1 MVLLLGSFCR
11 KNHFHSEQALH
22 ENPNSAGYRQHNWK
36 PKSEEETEVVSKVL
50 GKLAAE
56 GKGYAVQ
63 KRHRLFELSLV
74 LCARYIDSAMRLR
87 NASFWESCALQK
99 SKEPVGT
106 SQPQSQSRISA
117 VGVSRVGLGSF

>member
-1 MVLLLGSFCR
+1 MTLLLGGNRTPAGRDSITV
-11 KNHFHSEQALH
+11 H
-22 ENPNSAGYRQHNWK
+22 EGSLQELENWK
-36 PKSEEETEVVSKVL
+36 PKTEEETKAVLMVL
-50 GKLAAE
+50 GKLAGE

-63 KRHRLFELSLV
+63 KRYRLFELSLV

-106 SQPQSQSRISA
+106 SQPQSQSRTSA
-117 VGVSRVGLGSF
+117 VGSG